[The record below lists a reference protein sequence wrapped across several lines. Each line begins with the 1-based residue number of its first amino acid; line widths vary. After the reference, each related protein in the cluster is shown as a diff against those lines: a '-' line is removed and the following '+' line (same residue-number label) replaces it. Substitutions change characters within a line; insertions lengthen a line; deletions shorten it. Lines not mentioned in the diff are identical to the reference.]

1 MMMMTT
7 VTKGFTYVLENILTG
22 GSSMV
27 NGRDDVEET
36 TKLLVS
42 VVVNHYTG
50 GLLGDIQR
58 PSCTTTLLRVVDH
71 VSELHNKLFN
81 RYTFR
86 VYELYMW
93 LD

>member
-1 MMMMTT
+1 MYDSNGEYILEKLLTT
-7 VTKGFTYVLENILTG
+7 GFDAVKE
-22 GSSMV
+22 
-27 NGRDDVEET
+27 RDDVEET
-36 TKLLVS
+36 TKLLVD

-50 GLLGDIQR
+50 GLLGDVHR
-58 PSCTTTLLRVVDH
+58 PRRTTALLRVVDH
-71 VSELHNKLFN
+71 VSEQHFYNLFN